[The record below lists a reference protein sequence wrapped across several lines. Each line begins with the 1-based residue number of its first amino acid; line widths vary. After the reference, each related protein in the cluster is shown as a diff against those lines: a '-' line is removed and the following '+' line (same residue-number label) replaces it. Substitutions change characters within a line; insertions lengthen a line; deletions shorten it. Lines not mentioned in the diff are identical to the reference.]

1 MLKLYLQEQRALAIG
16 CPLHHLWHVLELIV
30 QLMVVRVYLLEWDPG
45 LQPGRPGLAQWSTL
59 ARLVILYHS
68 QLFILADLLVEQ
80 ARAEARASNLW
91 ELRKALGVAQAEV
104 VAVRLQQQVW
114 LLIWHHA
121 HLFPPC
127 RLGSSKSSLVQLQ
140 SLHHCL

>member
-1 MLKLYLQEQRALAIG
+1 MLKLYAQGQRALAIG
-16 CPLHHLWHVLELIV
+16 CPLHHLWHVLALIV

-68 QLFILADLLVEQ
+68 QLFILAELLVET
-80 ARAEARASNLW
+80 ARAEARASHLLG
-91 ELRKALGVAQAEV
+91 LRAALGVVQAEV

-127 RLGSSKSSLVQLQ
+127 RLGSSKSSLVKLQ
-140 SLHHCL
+140 SLHQCI

>member
-1 MLKLYLQEQRALAIG
+1 MLKLYVQGLRALAIG
-16 CPLHHLWHVLELIV
+16 CPLHHVWHVLALIV
-30 QLMVVRVYLLEWDPG
+30 PLTVVRVYLLEWDPG
-45 LQPGRPGLAQWSTL
+45 LQPGRPDLAQWSTL

-68 QLFILADLLVEQ
+68 QLFTLAVLLVVK
-80 ARAEARASNLW
+80 ARAEARASH
-91 ELRKALGVAQAEV
+91 LRGFRTALGVAQAEV

>member
-1 MLKLYLQEQRALAIG
+1 MLKLYAQGQRALAIG
-16 CPLHHLWHVLELIV
+16 CPLHHLWHVLALIV

-68 QLFILADLLVEQ
+68 QLFILADLLVEK
-80 ARAEARASNLW
+80 ARAEARASHLLG
-91 ELRKALGVAQAEV
+91 LRTALGVAQAEV

-140 SLHHCL
+140 SLHQCL

>member
-1 MLKLYLQEQRALAIG
+1 MLKLYVQGQRALAIG
-16 CPLHHLWHVLELIV
+16 CPLHHLWHVLALIV
-30 QLMVVRVYLLEWDPG
+30 QLMVVRVHLLEWDPG
-45 LQPGRPGLAQWSTL
+45 LHPGRLGLAQWSTL

-68 QLFILADLLVEQ
+68 QLFILVVLLVEK
-80 ARAEARASNLW
+80 ARAEVRASHSLG
-91 ELRKALGVAQAEV
+91 LRTVLGVAQAEV

-127 RLGSSKSSLVQLQ
+127 RLGSSKSSLVQLL